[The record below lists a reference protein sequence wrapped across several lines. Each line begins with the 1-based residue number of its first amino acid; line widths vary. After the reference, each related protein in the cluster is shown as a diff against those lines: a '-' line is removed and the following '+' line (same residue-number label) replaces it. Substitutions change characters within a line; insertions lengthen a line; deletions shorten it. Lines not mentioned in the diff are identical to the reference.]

1 MKFYGLYGVY
11 RYPHDVGHPI
21 FLVSGLMIPADD
33 TPLVYTDI
41 FMMAV
46 ILLCCFL
53 KW

>member
-1 MKFYGLYGVY
+1 MDSMVCTDTLMTL
-11 RYPHDVGHPI
+11 GHPI
-21 FLVSGLMIPADD
+21 FLVSGLVIPADD

-46 ILLCCFL
+46 VLLCCFL